1 MRHRPRVAVIGA
13 GWAGCAAAVE
23 LAPHAQ
29 VTVLEAGRVAGGRAR
44 RTRVDDATLLDN
56 GQHLLLGAYA
66 DTLRLMRQVGADPD
80 RLFLRLPLA
89 LDTLGG
95 VGLELPRWPAPWH
108 TLAGLLRMRGVNW
121 RERAALLLALSRL
134 QLRGWRVP
142 LGLTVAAW
150 LAANRQSAT
159 LIDGFWTP
167 LVLAALN
174 TPVDSADMQVLAC
187 VLRDSLA
194 GGSQA
199 GDLLLP
205 RVDLSAL
212 WPEPAL
218 AWLAG
223 HGHAVRLGARV
234 DVLESTASGVRVDGE
249 DFDAAVLAVAPAQ
262 LERLIRHEPA
272 LAGLAMRVNQFRYQ
286 PIYTVY
292 LRAEQAAAMPR
303 PMLGLAGGFAQWLFN
318 RGQLD
323 GHDGWLAAVISGPG
337 PHEALP
343 HDELGCAV
351 AAEIMAA
358 LPQLGRVSAG
368 RVIAEKRATFSCD
381 AGLVRPANATALP
394 QLVLAGDYTAGDYPA
409 TLEGAMRSGMAAARL
424 LTEYLPI
431 KPDC

>member
-1 MRHRPRVAVIGA
+1 MNRPRLAVIGA

-23 LAPHAQ
+23 LAPLAQ
-29 VTVLEAGRVAGGRAR
+29 VTVFEAGRVAGGRAR
-44 RTRVDDATLLDN
+44 RTRVDDAVELDN

-66 DTLRLMRQVGADPD
+66 DTLRLMRRVGAEPE

-95 VGLELPRWPAPWH
+95 VGLVLPRWPAPWH
-108 TLAGLLRMRGVNW
+108 TLAGLLCMRGVSW
-121 RERAALLLALSRL
+121 RERLALLRALSAL
-134 QLRGWRVP
+134 QRRRWRVP
-142 LGLTVAAW
+142 PGLTVAAW
-150 LAANRQSAT
+150 LAANRQSAA
-159 LIDGFWTP
+159 LVDGFWTP

-174 TPVDSADMQVLAC
+174 TPLDSADMQVLAC

-199 GDLLLP
+199 SDLLLP

-223 HGHAVRLGARV
+223 RGHAVRLGARV
-234 DVLESTASGVRVDGE
+234 DAVRQAGAGVQIDGE
-249 DFDAAVLAVAPAQ
+249 AFDAAVLAVGPAQ
-262 LERLIRHEPA
+262 LGRLIRDEPA
-272 LAGLAMRVNQFRYQ
+272 LAGLVARVNQFHYQ

-292 LRAEQAAAMPR
+292 LRAERATAMPR
-303 PMLGLAGGFAQWLFN
+303 PMVGLAGGFAQWLFN

-337 PHEALP
+337 AHEALA
-343 HDELGCAV
+343 HEALGRAV

-358 LPQLGRVSAG
+358 LPQLGAVHPA

-381 AGLVRPANATALP
+381 AGLYRPGNATALP
-394 QLVLAGDYTAGDYPA
+394 QLALAGDYTAGDYPA
-409 TLEGAMRSGMAAARL
+409 TLEGAIRSGLAAARQ
-424 LTEYLPI
+424 LTEYL
-431 KPDC
+431 